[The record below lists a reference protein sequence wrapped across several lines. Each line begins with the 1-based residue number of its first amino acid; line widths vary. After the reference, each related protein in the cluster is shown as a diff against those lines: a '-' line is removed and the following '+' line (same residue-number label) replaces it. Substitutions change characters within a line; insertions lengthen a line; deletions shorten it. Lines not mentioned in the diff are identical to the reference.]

1 MRMAWR
7 AALMMAGAVALSG
20 CEYRATPDPVLS
32 ARDKEFIA
40 QIPKADMGRVFE
52 RYEVE
57 DPTGQ
62 APGTIVVDT
71 KEKLLYY
78 VLDHG
83 KAMRYGVATGAE
95 AYGWHGT
102 ATIRRMAEW
111 PRWMPPAD
119 MVQRWPHLKPVV
131 AEGGMPGGPE
141 NPLGARA
148 LYLYDA
154 SGHDTLYRIH
164 GTNEPTEIGHDASSG
179 CIRMR
184 DIDVIDLYGRAK
196 VGTRVVVL

>member
-1 MRMAWR
+1 MRTGILA
-7 AALMMAGAVALSG
+7 AGALLLGA
-20 CEYRATPDPVLS
+20 CEYKTTPDPVLS
-32 ARDKEFIA
+32 ARDQQFISMV
-40 QIPKADMGRVFE
+40 PTADMGVNFA
-52 RYEVE
+52 RYQVE

-62 APGTIVVDT
+62 PPGTIVVNTRD
-71 KEKLLYY
+71 KLLFY
-78 VLDHG
+78 VLPGG

-95 AYGWHGT
+95 AYGWTGN

-119 MVQRWPHLKPVV
+119 MVKRWPHLKPV
-131 AEGGMPGGPE
+131 AEAGGMPGGPE

-154 SGHDTLYRIH
+154 NGKDTLYRIH

-184 DIDVIDLYGRAK
+184 DIDVIDLYNRAK
-196 VGTRVVVL
+196 VGTKVVVM

>member
-1 MRMAWR
+1 MRAFLR
-7 AALMMAGAVALSG
+7 VSVVTVAALAAAG
-20 CEYRATPDPVLS
+20 CQYKATPDPVLS
-32 ARDKEFIA
+32 ARDKEFISKV
-40 QIPKADMGRVFE
+40 PVADMGRNFD

-57 DPTGQ
+57 DTTGQ
-62 APGTIVVDT
+62 PPGTIVVHTRD
-71 KEKLLYY
+71 KLLYY
-78 VLDHG
+78 VLGHG
-83 KAMRYGVATGAE
+83 RAMRYGVATGAE
-95 AYGWHGT
+95 AYGWTGT
-102 ATIRRMAEW
+102 ATVKRMAEW

-119 MVQRWPHLKPVV
+119 MIKRWPHLKPVV

-154 SGHDTLYRIH
+154 QGRDTLYRIH

-184 DIDVIDLYGRAK
+184 DIDVIDLYNRVK
-196 VGTRVVVL
+196 VGTRVLVM

>member
-1 MRMAWR
+1 MRKPWR
-7 AALMMAGAVALSG
+7 ALLLLAGALALSG
-20 CEYRATPDPVLS
+20 CEYKSTPDPVLS
-32 ARDKEFIA
+32 ARDKDFISKV
-40 QIPKADMGRVFE
+40 PTADMGRNFD

-62 APGTIVVDT
+62 APGTIVVNT
-71 KEKLLYY
+71 KDKLLYY
-78 VLDHG
+78 VLGNG
-83 KAMRYGVATGAE
+83 KAVRYGVATGAE
-95 AYGWHGT
+95 AYGWTGT
-102 ATIRRMAEW
+102 ATVRRMAEW

-119 MVQRWPHLKPVV
+119 MVKRWPHLKPVV

-154 SGHDTLYRIH
+154 QGHDTLYRIH

-184 DIDVIDLYGRAK
+184 DIDVIDLYNRAK
-196 VGTRVVVL
+196 VGSKVVVM

>member
-1 MRMAWR
+1 MRAFLR
-7 AALMMAGAVALSG
+7 VSVVTVAALAAAG
-20 CEYRATPDPVLS
+20 CEYKATPDPVLS
-32 ARDKEFIA
+32 ARDKEFISKV
-40 QIPKADMGRVFE
+40 PVADMGRNFD

-57 DPTGQ
+57 DTTGQ
-62 APGTIVVDT
+62 PPGTIVVDT
-71 KEKLLYY
+71 REKLLYY
-78 VLDHG
+78 VLAGG
-83 KAMRYGVATGAE
+83 KAVRYGVATGAE

-102 ATIRRMAEW
+102 ATVKRMAEW

-119 MVQRWPHLKPVV
+119 MVKRWPHLKPVV

-148 LYLYDA
+148 LYLYDGA
-154 SGHDTLYRIH
+154 GHDTLYRIH

-184 DIDVIDLYGRAK
+184 DIDVIDLYNRAK
-196 VGTRVVVL
+196 VGTRVVVM